1 MVTPAAYFWPFPL
14 TSLIGCWHNY
24 ILIHITYILL
34 YPCPEWV
41 TGQDPYP
48 KKKELVTTV
57 PLWTSC
63 YLKVKCTWLRI
74 PRSHF
79 NMSCGPVCCWAN
91 IATRH
96 VNVFTFWQSSIYIYI
111 CIILEYFWFGQTP
124 CFCMFLC
131 NLRHRSAQY
140 SCVKADIIWLFY
152 WRFSL
157 RSPTNLP
164 FSFGY
169 GFLASIMALF
179 LRSLALSFAAAAD
192 IPTVKLNNGVEMPV
206 LAFAAEAG
214 ECHSSG
220 NIKWYWC
227 G

>member
-74 PRSHF
+74 PRSHY

-96 VNVFTFWQSSIYIYI
+96 VNVFTFWQSSIYIYMYNSW
-111 CIILEYFWFGQTP
+111 ILLIWTDTL
-124 CFCMFLC
+124 FLYVFVQ
-131 NLRHRSAQY
+131 S
-140 SCVKADIIWLFY
+140 S
-152 WRFSL
+152 
-157 RSPTNLP
+157 
-164 FSFGY
+164 
-169 GFLASIMALF
+169 ASIRSIL
-179 LRSLALSFAAAAD
+179 LRQGRYYLVILLKIF
-192 IPTVKLNNGVEMPV
+192 
-206 LAFAAEAG
+206 
-214 ECHSSG
+214 H
-220 NIKWYWC
+220 
-227 G
+227 